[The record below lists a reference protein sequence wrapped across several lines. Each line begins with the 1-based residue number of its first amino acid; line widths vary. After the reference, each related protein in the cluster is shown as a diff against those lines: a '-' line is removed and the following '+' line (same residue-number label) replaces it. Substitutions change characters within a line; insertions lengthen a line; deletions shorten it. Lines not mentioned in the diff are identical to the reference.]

1 MWWFRR
7 KNDGKARPEDG
18 VRQPAEEPRGG
29 NEAVRGDEGAAK
41 PQPPSTVHPMDA
53 VALGLDKLG
62 LASAG
67 VPDDGA
73 PQDGRPAETAHV
85 RGDGDGTSRPSVAP
99 SHERGEPGEVDPD
112 KLREAVI
119 EVLRTVYD
127 PEIPVNIYEI
137 GLVYKLDVSPEGNV
151 DMQMTLTSPMC
162 PVAESLPPEVEAK
175 VACVPGVNDV
185 KLDLVWD
192 PPWNPSMMSEEAR
205 LLLNIG

>member
-1 MWWFRR
+1 M
-7 KNDGKARPEDG
+7 K
-18 VRQPAEEPRGG
+18 QPADETRGVGEARRGG
-29 NEAVRGDEGAAK
+29 DGAAK
-41 PQPPSTVHPMDA
+41 PQAPSTVHPMDA

-67 VPDDGA
+67 VPDEGVAHGA
-73 PQDGRPAETAHV
+73 QPGGEPAPATPAH
-85 RGDGDGTSRPSVAP
+85 GDGNGSSRSPAP
-99 SHERGEPGEVDPD
+99 STRDEAGNVDPE

-119 EVLRTVYD
+119 DVLRTVYD

-151 DMQMTLTSPMC
+151 DIQMTLTSPMC

-175 VACVPGVNDV
+175 VASVPGVNDV